1 MKLAIVRPGEKKT
14 TFTTPLGRERIVRQV
29 ESGQTPECPVTS
41 GGLSQAVMSEW
52 NVP

>member
-14 TFTTPLGRERIVRQV
+14 TFTTPLGRERA
-29 ESGQTPECPVTS
+29 VT
-41 GGLSQAVMSEW
+41 SEW